1 MFLNLGCGDPPVHA
15 PEPWVN
21 VDSYAGC
28 EPDVLA
34 DIMHLPYD
42 DQSIEAVYC
51 GHVLEH
57 LEYPDV
63 VPLLHEIRRVL
74 EPFAPL
80 CVVGPDFDRVTK
92 LPEWRDAVDMVRYGD
107 FTRPGSEHRWCPTAL
122 AHLLAVR
129 EVFPSAREIDINAVS
144 SFWPVM
150 SRIGWQFAILTEE

>member
-51 GHVLEH
+51 GHVL
-57 LEYPDV
+57 V
-63 VPLLHEIRRVL
+63 AGKR
-74 EPFAPL
+74 
-80 CVVGPDFDRVTK
+80 GPQT
-92 LPEWRDAVDMVRYGD
+92 DAS
-107 FTRPGSEHRWCPTAL
+107 PAS
-122 AHLLAVR
+122 
-129 EVFPSAREIDINAVS
+129 
-144 SFWPVM
+144 
-150 SRIGWQFAILTEE
+150 